1 MSNICIILLFII
13 ALLLQILT
21 VMLYDSSGNLNLW
34 TLVYS
39 RLLLYSLLF
48 DWEEKWDDTQEN
60 SLRLSFIDN
69 HRLFVWL

>member
-1 MSNICIILLFII
+1 M
-13 ALLLQILT
+13 
-21 VMLYDSSGNLNLW
+21 
-34 TLVYS
+34 VYS